1 MAMSFFESPLIT
13 PTGFAPA
20 VVMSPPAWVG
30 PPLDV
35 LPGVV
40 PVELVIARSDQT
52 VVAVTGMRAYPMGF
66 GFTLS
71 LRLRHLPTRQQHQF
85 PYLLDYDPSEG
96 HPMPDEFPRF
106 GVQFADGGKATNL
119 DRRPFTDG
127 EELAPPV
134 LTQGGGGGGG
144 QIWDMEQWVWPLP
157 PPGPLAF
164 VCEWPVRGITESRTE
179 IDARSI
185 LEAAER
191 AVTLWPDDH
200 DSGRS

>member
-1 MAMSFFESPLIT
+1 MSFFEPPPST

-20 VVMSPPAWVG
+20 AVMRPPAWLG

-52 VVAVTGMRAYPMGF
+52 VVAVTGMRAYPTGF

-71 LRLRHLPTRQQHQF
+71 LRRRHLPDRQQHQF
-85 PYLLDYDPSEG
+85 PFLFDYDPSEG
-96 HPMPDEFPRF
+96 HPTPDEFPRF
-106 GVQFADGGKATNL
+106 GVQFADGRKATNL
-119 DRRPFTDG
+119 DRHPLTDG
-127 EELAPPV
+127 EEPVPPV
-134 LTQGGGGGGG
+134 LTQGSGGGGG

-157 PPGPLAF
+157 PPGPVAF
-164 VCEWPVRGITESRTE
+164 VCEWPAGGIAESRTE

-200 DSGRS
+200 GSRRG